1 MMTDITREAEILLVE
16 DNPDDVELTLHALRS
31 EKLCNG
37 IQVARDGEE
46 ALDFLFCRGAYA
58 DRSFDRPVQL
68 VLLDLKLP
76 KVGGLDVLRALKSDP
91 RTRRIPVIILTSSRE
106 ESDLIR
112 SYDLGANSYAQK
124 PVDFEE
130 FRAAI
135 RHLGLYWLVVNISPP
150 PHNGDL

>member
-1 MMTDITREAEILLVE
+1 MMDITREVEILLVE
-16 DNPDDVELTLHALRS
+16 DNPDDVELTQHALRAG
-31 EKLCNG
+31 KLCNS
-37 IQVARDGEE
+37 IHVTRDGEE
-46 ALDFLFCRGAYA
+46 ALDFLFCRGPYA
-58 DRSFDRPVQL
+58 NRSFDHPVHL

-76 KVGGLDVLRALKSDP
+76 KVDGLEVLRALKSDT